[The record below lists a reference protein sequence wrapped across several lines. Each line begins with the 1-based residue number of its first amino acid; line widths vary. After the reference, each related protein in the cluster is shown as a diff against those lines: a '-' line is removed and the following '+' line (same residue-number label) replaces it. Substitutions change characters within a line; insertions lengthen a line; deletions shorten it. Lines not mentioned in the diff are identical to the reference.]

1 MILLSSILANCT
13 ANRSDGV
20 LVMECWC
27 DGQLK
32 LYSSVVATEV
42 EWLWYPFIPFGKL
55 TLIQGDPGCGKST
68 LALNLISALSNGESM
83 PDGKRL
89 KKPINCIYQC
99 SEDSVA
105 DTIKPRLI
113 AAGADCNKVAFI
125 DEDVQRITIG
135 DEKIRK
141 AIADFHAKLLVIDP
155 VQAYLGDND
164 ISSITGMRKI
174 LKQLSYWAE
183 EYECAVVLIG
193 HLNKRQGVK
202 DVYRGL
208 GSVDLIA
215 TARSVIQIEGIESDE
230 NAGVLHHVKSSLA
243 AKGMDRFFVIDSDS
257 RFRWLEEDEICGRQK
272 EPIQKKSK
280 QKKAVDLMYSLLAE
294 GPKKASEVEFR
305 VLQETISKKTLAL
318 AKKQAGIRSI
328 KKDGV
333 WYWQLPGTD
342 NDREEA

>member
-42 EWLWYPFIPFGKL
+42 EINWNISYSFWKADLDSGRPWILGKIN
-55 TLIQGDPGCGKST
+55 TC
-68 LALNLISALSNGESM
+68 LNLISALSNGESM

-125 DEDVQRITIG
+125 DEDVQRITMG

-141 AIADFHAKLLVIDP
+141 AIARFHAKLLVIDP

-164 ISSITGMRKI
+164 ISSITGMKRFSN
-174 LKQLSYWAE
+174 QLSYWAE

-202 DVYRGL
+202 RYLSWSGERGSYYA
-208 GSVDLIA
+208 SVRTI
-215 TARSVIQIEGIESDE
+215 
-230 NAGVLHHVKSSLA
+230 
-243 AKGMDRFFVIDSDS
+243 
-257 RFRWLEEDEICGRQK
+257 
-272 EPIQKKSK
+272 
-280 QKKAVDLMYSLLAE
+280 YS
-294 GPKKASEVEFR
+294 
-305 VLQETISKKTLAL
+305 
-318 AKKQAGIRSI
+318 
-328 KKDGV
+328 
-333 WYWQLPGTD
+333 
-342 NDREEA
+342 N